1 MTNQQHSN
9 KQKEKILYT
18 WQKQI
23 YTCKNKTKQVKRQ
36 TECLSTPPNL
46 NDTLSA
52 MWQEIHYSGMRNQN
66 EQSPRCPPN
75 LNIKTPV
82 KN

>member
-1 MTNQQHSN
+1 MVTNKKKKKFYIHG
-9 KQKEKILYT
+9 
-18 WQKQI
+18 
-23 YTCKNKTKQVKRQ
+23 KNKTKQVKRQ

-66 EQSPRCPPN
+66 VQSPRLPPN

-82 KN
+82 NC